1 MKRKMSMFLAGLML
15 VSGVSSVSAQAVPE
29 NAVEAVAISASI
41 DTAVPE
47 LYEETSMPFEVEQS
61 GDQFKVILDENP
73 STGYVW
79 SAKIKDEALITSKGE
94 NLVKADTGLIGAP
107 GKKEFSFEINS
118 DGVSTISF
126 TKQRS
131 GDENPV
137 ESMRLLAYK
146 SGDKVIVEE
155 DKVVSINDKV
165 EEETLSADIYYNDA
179 LIESKGG
186 LKKIEGI
193 TMFPAADVLRAMGYN
208 VEWKEDTRSVEI
220 SKGAQW
226 TSITIDK
233 NSYFK
238 NKMAPI
244 ELSAVPQIVDGSTYV
259 PVEFLAEI
267 LGRGLTV
274 ENGGLKLGDMEAT
287 IHSGYIKEIRH
298 DETGTMT
305 ITISKVKDSDDI
317 NDQVIIHTSKAY
329 TYYNKE
335 AKVGEHVNV
344 VCSMIMTMSIPPQTS
359 GYVVY

>member
-15 VSGVSSVSAQAVPE
+15 MSGVSSVSAQAVPE
-29 NAVEAVAISASI
+29 NAVEAVAISAPI

-47 LYEETSMPFEVEQS
+47 LYEETSVPFEVEQS

-94 NLVKADTGLIGAP
+94 NFVKADTDLIGAP

-137 ESMRLLAYK
+137 ESLRLLAYK

-155 DKVVSINDKV
+155 DKVVSINNEV
-165 EEETLSADIYYNDA
+165 EALSADIYYNDV
-179 LIESKGG
+179 LIESEGG

-193 TMFPAADVLRAMGYN
+193 TMFPAADVLRTMGYN

-226 TSITIDK
+226 TSITIGK

-244 ELSAVPQIVDGSTYV
+244 QLSAAPQIVDGSTYV

-274 ENGGLKLGDMEAT
+274 DNGDLKLGDMEAT
-287 IHSGYIKEIRH
+287 IHSGYVKDIRH

-305 ITISKVKDSDDI
+305 ITVSRVKDSDDI

-335 AKVGEHVNV
+335 VKVGEHINV
-344 VCSMIMTMSIPPQTS
+344 VSSMIMTMSIPPQTS

>member
-1 MKRKMSMFLAGLML
+1 MKRKMSMFLAGVML
-15 VSGVSSVSAQAVPE
+15 ISGVSSVSAQAIPE
-29 NAVEAVAISASI
+29 NTMEAVAISAPV

-47 LYEETSMPFEVEQS
+47 LYEKTAPFEVEQS
-61 GDQFKVILDENP
+61 KDQFKVILEENP

-79 SAKIKDEALITSKGE
+79 SAKIKDEALITSRGE
-94 NLVKADTGLIGAP
+94 NFVEADTELLGAP

-126 TKQRS
+126 TKNRA
-131 GDENPV
+131 GEENPA
-137 ESMRLLAYK
+137 ESLRLLAYK

-155 DKVVSINDKV
+155 DKIVSIAD
-165 EEETLSADIYYNDA
+165 EAQEETLSADIYYNDA

-186 LKKIEGI
+186 LKKVGGI

-208 VEWKEDTRSVEI
+208 VEWKEETKSVEV

-226 TSITIDK
+226 TSITIGK

-244 ELSAVPQIVDGSTYV
+244 ELSAAPQIVDGSTYV

-274 ENGGLKLGDMEAT
+274 ENGDLKLGDMEAQ
-287 IHSGYIKEIRH
+287 IHSGYVKDIRH

-305 ITISKVKDSDDI
+305 ITISKVKDSNDI
-317 NDQVIIHTSKAY
+317 NDQIIIHTSKAY

-335 AKVGEHVNV
+335 AKVGEHINV
-344 VCSMIMTMSIPPQTS
+344 VCSMIMTMSIPPQTA